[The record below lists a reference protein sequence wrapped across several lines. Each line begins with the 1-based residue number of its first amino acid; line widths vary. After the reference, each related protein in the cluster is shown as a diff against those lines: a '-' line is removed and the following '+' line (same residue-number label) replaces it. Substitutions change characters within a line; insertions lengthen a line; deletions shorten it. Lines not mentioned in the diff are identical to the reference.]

1 MMAKRKPIS
10 ITKLRKSLIAQLE
23 AKDADVDCFID
34 LVDSYIYYTE
44 KEREMQTDIEERGLY
59 FDSVSSTG
67 KEYVKDNPS
76 IKNAVMYNKQ
86 RLAILSQL
94 GLTTENVEGDSD
106 DEL

>member
-1 MMAKRKPIS
+1 MAKRKPIS

-59 FDSVSSTG
+59 FDAISSTG

>member
-1 MMAKRKPIS
+1 MAKRKPIS

>member
-1 MMAKRKPIS
+1 MAKRKPIT
-10 ITKLRKSLIAQLE
+10 ITKIRKSLLEQLE
-23 AKDADVDCFID
+23 AKDAKVDCFID

-67 KEYVKDNPS
+67 KEYIKDNPS
-76 IKNAVMYNKQ
+76 IKNAIMYNKQ
-86 RLAILSQL
+86 RLAILNQL
-94 GLTTENVEGDSD
+94 GLSIDNVDGDSD